1 MAVSLKQ
8 FISYL
13 DEAEIMTAEAVREW
27 IANQPIEARPIDGA
41 ALAKALRNENI
52 LSKFQAQRLCQGKVQ
67 SLQLDNYRLIKIIGR
82 GGMGIVYEAEHKTMK
97 HRVAI
102 KVISSKVTASDSTL
116 RRFFRE
122 VEVAA
127 KLSHPNIVT
136 AIDANQSGKKYYM
149 VMELVQGEDLGVIV
163 QRETVLTVFEVI
175 DYMTQAAV
183 GLAYAHSQGVIHRDI
198 KPHNMLLDENGIIKI
213 LDMGLVSL
221 QRPQGSDDESITQH
235 NQIIGTVDYM
245 SPEQAEDVHHV
256 DQRADIY
263 SLGCSIFRLLV
274 GHAPFPGSSAIKKLL
289 SHRDDPIPSLH
300 DSRDDIPEL
309 LDQIFRR
316 MLAKDPNNRYQT
328 MDEVVGALETCRLA
342 TVPLEPSIQ
351 TSESVINSIQSIDLD
366 LGDNNA
372 STLEVERPNILLPVE
387 AKVSQSSRRTVP
399 NIESDSVT
407 VKRNKIRTYGKV
419 NYYITFLT
427 ILILSGL
434 VGGVWYQNRPGY
446 VQVQF
451 PVEYRNQ
458 RWEIKITSAGKEIY
472 KINDSQDDGLSDSNP
487 ISIPLKPGS
496 YEYVLERPPYFAETG
511 KFVIARGDTIIV
523 NGENWT
529 TSDLQE
535 MGLDGDV
542 FKLVP
547 KEPDTNQ

>member
-27 IANQPIEARPIDGA
+27 IAEQSVEARPIDGE
-41 ALAKALRNENI
+41 ALAKTLQKEGI
-52 LSKFQAQRLCQGKVQ
+52 LSKFQAQRLCQGKVR
-67 SLQLDNYRLIKIIGR
+67 SLQLGNYRLIKIIGR

-102 KVISSKVTASDSTL
+102 KMISSKVTANGSML

-136 AIDANQSGKKYYM
+136 AIDANQTGKKYYM

-163 QRETVLTVFEVI
+163 QRETVLTVPEVI
-175 DYMTQAAV
+175 GYMTQAAV
-183 GLAYAHSQGVIHRDI
+183 GLAYAHNQGIIHRDI
-198 KPHNMLLDENGIIKI
+198 KPHNMLLDNDGVIKI
-213 LDMGLVSL
+213 LDLGLVSL
-221 QRPQGSDDESITQH
+221 QRPQSNDDDSITQH

-245 SPEQAEDVHHV
+245 SPEQADDVHHV

-274 GHAPFPGSSAIKKLL
+274 GHPPFPKSSIIQKLL

-300 DSRDDIPEL
+300 DFRDDIPEL

-316 MLAKDPNNRYQT
+316 MLAKNPDNRYQS

-342 TVPLEPSIQ
+342 TVSLKPNIQ
-351 TSESVINSIQSIDLD
+351 TGESIIQSIQSIDLD
-366 LGDNNA
+366 LGNDNA
-372 STLEVERPNILLPVE
+372 STMEVKRPDILLPVE
-387 AKVSQSSRRTVP
+387 TANRPSRRAVP
-399 NIESDSVT
+399 AIESDSVT
-407 VKRNKIRTYGKV
+407 IKRNTKRAFGKV
-419 NYYITFLT
+419 NYLITFLT
-427 ILILSGL
+427 IVILCGL
-434 VGGVWYQNRPGY
+434 GGFVWYRNRPGY

-451 PVEYRNQ
+451 PVEYRDQ
-458 RWEIKITSAGKEIY
+458 RWQIQITSKGKEIY
-472 KINDSQDDGLSDSNP
+472 QINESQDGGLLKSDP
-487 ISIPLKPGS
+487 ISISLLPGN
-496 YEYVLERPPYFAETG
+496 YEYTLQRSPYFPETG
-511 KFVIARGDTIIV
+511 KFVVTRGNTIIV
-523 NGENWT
+523 NGKDWT

-535 MGLDGDV
+535 MGLDGET

-547 KEPDTNQ
+547 KDPNTSQ

>member
-13 DEAEIMTAEAVREW
+13 DEAEIMTAEAIREW
-27 IANQPIEARPIDGA
+27 IADQPVEARPIDGD
-41 ALAKALRNENI
+41 ALAKTLQKEGI

-67 SLQLDNYRLIKIIGR
+67 SLELDNYRLIKIIGR

-102 KVISSKVTASDSTL
+102 KVISSKVTANSSTL

-136 AIDANQSGKKYYM
+136 AIDANQTGKKYYM

-163 QRETVLTVFEVI
+163 QRETALTVPEVI
-175 DYMTQAAV
+175 GYMTQAAV
-183 GLAYAHSQGVIHRDI
+183 GLAYAHNQGIIHRDI
-198 KPHNMLLDENGIIKI
+198 KPHNMLLDDDGVIKI

-221 QRPQGSDDESITQH
+221 QRPQDNDDDSITQH

-274 GHAPFPGSSAIKKLL
+274 GHPPFPGSSAIQKLL

-300 DSRDDIPEL
+300 DSRDDIPDL

-316 MLAKDPNNRYQT
+316 MLAKDPNNRYQS

-342 TVPLEPSIQ
+342 TVSLEPNIQ
-351 TSESVINSIQSIDLD
+351 TDESIIQSIQSIDLD

-372 STLEVERPNILLPVE
+372 STMEVERPDILLPVE
-387 AKVSQSSRRTVP
+387 IASRPSRRAVP
-399 NIESDSVT
+399 EIESESVA
-407 VKRNKIRTYGKV
+407 VKRNTIRTYGKV
-419 NYYITFLT
+419 NYFITFLAIV
-427 ILILSGL
+427 ILCGL
-434 VGGVWYQNRPGY
+434 AGGVWYQNRPGY

-451 PVEYRNQ
+451 PVEYRDG

-472 KINDSQDDGLSDSNP
+472 RINDSQDDGLSNSDP
-487 ISIPLKPGS
+487 ISISLPPGR
-496 YEYVLERPPYFAETG
+496 YEYVLERPPYFPETG
-511 KFVIARGDTIIV
+511 KFVVKRGTTIIV

-529 TSDLQE
+529 TSDMQE
-535 MGLDGDV
+535 FGLDDYGG
-542 FKLVP
+542 P
-547 KEPDTNQ
+547 KDPDTSP

>member
-13 DEAEIMTAEAVREW
+13 NEAEIMTAEAVREW
-27 IANQPIEARPIDGA
+27 IAKQSIEARPIDGD
-41 ALAKALRNENI
+41 ALAKALQKEGI
-52 LSKFQAQRLCQGKVQ
+52 LSKFQAQRLCQGKVH
-67 SLQLDNYRLIKIIGR
+67 SLQLGNYRLIKIIGR

-102 KVISSKVTASDSTL
+102 KMISSKVTANSSML

-136 AIDANQSGKKYYM
+136 AIDANQTGKKHYM

-163 QRETVLTVFEVI
+163 QRETVLTVPEVI
-175 DYMTQAAV
+175 GYMTQAAV
-183 GLAYAHSQGVIHRDI
+183 GLSYAHNQGIIHRDI
-198 KPHNMLLDENGIIKI
+198 KPHNMLLNEDGVIKI
-213 LDMGLVSL
+213 LDLGLVSL
-221 QRPQGSDDESITQH
+221 QRPQGSDDDSITQH

-245 SPEQAEDVHHV
+245 SPEQADDVHHV

-274 GHAPFPGSSAIKKLL
+274 GHPPFPKSSVIQKLL
-289 SHRDDPIPSLH
+289 AHRDDPIPSLH

-316 MLAKDPNNRYQT
+316 MLAKDPNNRYQS

-342 TVPLEPSIQ
+342 TVSVEPNIQTGESIIQSIQ
-351 TSESVINSIQSIDLD
+351 NIDLD
-366 LGDNNA
+366 LGDGNA
-372 STLEVERPNILLPVE
+372 STMEVKRPDILLPVE
-387 AKVSQSSRRTVP
+387 IASRPSRRAVP
-399 NIESDSVT
+399 TIESDSIAT
-407 VKRNKIRTYGKV
+407 KRNTKRAFGKA
-419 NYYITFLT
+419 NYLITFLT
-427 ILILSGL
+427 IVILCGL
-434 VGGVWYQNRPGY
+434 GGYVWYQNRPGY

-451 PVEYRNQ
+451 PVKYRDQ
-458 RWEIKITSAGKEIY
+458 RWQILITAKGKEIY
-472 KINDSQDDGLSDSNP
+472 QINESQDDGLSKSDP
-487 ISIPLKPGS
+487 ISISLPPGS
-496 YEYVLERPPYFAETG
+496 YEYTLQRPPYFPETG
-511 KFVIARGDTIIV
+511 EFDMTRGLTIIV
-523 NGENWT
+523 DGRNWT

-535 MGLDGDV
+535 LGLDGPAANRESKDS
-542 FKLVP
+542 
-547 KEPDTNQ
+547 NRSQ

>member
-13 DEAEIMTAEAVREW
+13 NEAEIMTAEAVREW
-27 IANQPIEARPIDGA
+27 IAKQSIEARPIDGD
-41 ALAKALRNENI
+41 ALAKALQKEGI
-52 LSKFQAQRLCQGKVQ
+52 LSKFQAQRLCQGKVH
-67 SLQLDNYRLIKIIGR
+67 SLQLGNYRLIKIIGR

-102 KVISSKVTASDSTL
+102 KMISSKVTANSSML

-136 AIDANQSGKKYYM
+136 AIDANQTGKKHYM

-163 QRETVLTVFEVI
+163 QRETVLTVPEVI
-175 DYMTQAAV
+175 GYMTQAAV
-183 GLAYAHSQGVIHRDI
+183 GLSYAHNQGIIHRDI
-198 KPHNMLLDENGIIKI
+198 KPHNMLLNDDGVIKI
-213 LDMGLVSL
+213 LDLGLVSL
-221 QRPQGSDDESITQH
+221 QRPQGSDDDSITQH

-245 SPEQAEDVHHV
+245 SPEQADDVHHV

-274 GHAPFPGSSAIKKLL
+274 GHPPFPKSSIIQKLL

-300 DSRDDIPEL
+300 DFRDDIPEL

-316 MLAKDPNNRYQT
+316 MLAKNPDNRYQS

-342 TVPLEPSIQ
+342 TVSVEPNIQTGESIIQSIQ
-351 TSESVINSIQSIDLD
+351 NIDLD
-366 LGDNNA
+366 LGDGNA
-372 STLEVERPNILLPVE
+372 STMEVKRPDILLPVE
-387 AKVSQSSRRTVP
+387 IASRPSRRAVP
-399 NIESDSVT
+399 TIESDSIAT
-407 VKRNKIRTYGKV
+407 KRNTKRAFGKA
-419 NYYITFLT
+419 NYLITFLT
-427 ILILSGL
+427 IVILCGL
-434 VGGVWYQNRPGY
+434 GGYVWYQSRPGY

-451 PVEYRNQ
+451 PVKYRDQ
-458 RWEIKITSAGKEIY
+458 RWQILITAKGKEIY
-472 KINDSQDDGLSDSNP
+472 QINESQDDGLSKSDP
-487 ISIPLKPGS
+487 ISISLPPGS
-496 YEYVLERPPYFAETG
+496 YEYTLQRPPYFPETG
-511 KFVIARGDTIIV
+511 EFDMTRGLTIIV
-523 NGENWT
+523 DGRNWT

-535 MGLDGDV
+535 LGLDGPAAKRESKDS
-542 FKLVP
+542 
-547 KEPDTNQ
+547 NRSQ

>member
-13 DEAEIMTAEAVREW
+13 NEAEIMTAEAVREW
-27 IANQPIEARPIDGA
+27 IAKQSIEARPIDGD
-41 ALAKALRNENI
+41 ALAKALQKEGI
-52 LSKFQAQRLCQGKVQ
+52 LSKFQAQRLCQGKVH
-67 SLQLDNYRLIKIIGR
+67 SLQLGNYRLIKIIGR

-102 KVISSKVTASDSTL
+102 KMISSKVTANSSML

-136 AIDANQSGKKYYM
+136 AIDANQTGKKHYM

-163 QRETVLTVFEVI
+163 QRETVLTVPEVI
-175 DYMTQAAV
+175 GYMTQAAV
-183 GLAYAHSQGVIHRDI
+183 GLSYAHNQGIIHRDI
-198 KPHNMLLDENGIIKI
+198 KPHNMLLNEDGVIKI
-213 LDMGLVSL
+213 LDLGLVSL
-221 QRPQGSDDESITQH
+221 QRPQGSDDDSITQH

-245 SPEQAEDVHHV
+245 SPEQADDVHHV

-274 GHAPFPGSSAIKKLL
+274 GHPPFPKSSVIQKLL
-289 SHRDDPIPSLH
+289 AHRDDPIPSLH

-316 MLAKDPNNRYQT
+316 MLAKDPNNRYQS

-342 TVPLEPSIQ
+342 TVSVEPNIQTGESIIQSIQ
-351 TSESVINSIQSIDLD
+351 NIDLD
-366 LGDNNA
+366 LGDGNA
-372 STLEVERPNILLPVE
+372 STMEVKRPDILLPVE
-387 AKVSQSSRRTVP
+387 IASRPSRRAVP
-399 NIESDSVT
+399 TIESDSIAT
-407 VKRNKIRTYGKV
+407 KRNTKRAFGKA
-419 NYYITFLT
+419 NYLITFLT
-427 ILILSGL
+427 IVILCGL
-434 VGGVWYQNRPGY
+434 GGYVWYQSRPGY

-451 PVEYRNQ
+451 PVKYRDQ
-458 RWEIKITSAGKEIY
+458 RWQILITAKGKEIY
-472 KINDSQDDGLSDSNP
+472 QINESQDDGLSKSDP
-487 ISIPLKPGS
+487 ISISLPPGS
-496 YEYVLERPPYFAETG
+496 YEYTLQRPPYFPETG
-511 KFVIARGDTIIV
+511 EFDMTRGLTIIV
-523 NGENWT
+523 DGRNWT

-535 MGLDGDV
+535 LGLDGPAANRESKDS
-542 FKLVP
+542 
-547 KEPDTNQ
+547 NRSQ

>member
-13 DEAEIMTAEAVREW
+13 NEAEIMTAEAVREW
-27 IANQPIEARPIDGA
+27 IAKQSIEARPIDGD
-41 ALAKALRNENI
+41 ALAKALQKEGI
-52 LSKFQAQRLCQGKVQ
+52 LSKFQAQRLCQGKVH
-67 SLQLDNYRLIKIIGR
+67 SLQLGNYRLIKIIGR

-102 KVISSKVTASDSTL
+102 KMISSKVTANSSML

-136 AIDANQSGKKYYM
+136 AIDANQTGKKHYM

-163 QRETVLTVFEVI
+163 QRETVLTVPEVI
-175 DYMTQAAV
+175 GYMTQAAV
-183 GLAYAHSQGVIHRDI
+183 GLSYAHNQGIIHRDI
-198 KPHNMLLDENGIIKI
+198 KPHNMLLNDDGVIKI
-213 LDMGLVSL
+213 LDLGLVSL
-221 QRPQGSDDESITQH
+221 QRPQGSDDDSITQH

-245 SPEQAEDVHHV
+245 SPEQADDVHHV

-274 GHAPFPGSSAIKKLL
+274 GHPPFPKSSVIQKLL
-289 SHRDDPIPSLH
+289 AHRDDPIPSLH

-316 MLAKDPNNRYQT
+316 MLAKDPNNRYQS

-342 TVPLEPSIQ
+342 TVSVEPNIQTGESIIQSIQ
-351 TSESVINSIQSIDLD
+351 NIDLD
-366 LGDNNA
+366 LGDGNA
-372 STLEVERPNILLPVE
+372 STMEVKRPDILLPVE
-387 AKVSQSSRRTVP
+387 IASRPSRRAVP
-399 NIESDSVT
+399 TIESDSIAT
-407 VKRNKIRTYGKV
+407 KRNTKRAFGKA
-419 NYYITFLT
+419 NYLITFLT
-427 ILILSGL
+427 IVILCGL
-434 VGGVWYQNRPGY
+434 GGYVWYQSRPGY

-451 PVEYRNQ
+451 PVKYRDQ
-458 RWEIKITSAGKEIY
+458 RWQILITAKGKEIY
-472 KINDSQDDGLSDSNP
+472 QINESQDDGLSKSDP
-487 ISIPLKPGS
+487 ISISLPPGS
-496 YEYVLERPPYFAETG
+496 YEYTLQRPPYFPETG
-511 KFVIARGDTIIV
+511 EFDMTRGLTIIV
-523 NGENWT
+523 DGRNWT

-535 MGLDGDV
+535 LGLDGPAAKRESKDS
-542 FKLVP
+542 
-547 KEPDTNQ
+547 NRSQ

>member
-13 DEAEIMTAEAVREW
+13 DEAEIMTAEAVRDW
-27 IANQPIEARPIDGA
+27 IANQAVEARPIDGD
-41 ALAKALRNENI
+41 ALAKTLRKEGI
-52 LSKFQAQRLCQGKVQ
+52 LSKFQAQRLCQGKVH

-102 KVISSKVTASDSTL
+102 KVISSKVTADSSTL

-163 QRETVLTVFEVI
+163 RRETVLTVPEVI
-175 DYMTQAAV
+175 GYMTQAAV
-183 GLAYAHSQGVIHRDI
+183 GLAYAHNQGIIHRDI
-198 KPHNMLLDENGIIKI
+198 KPHNMLLDDDGVLKI

-221 QRPQGSDDESITQH
+221 QRPQDSDDDSITQH

-274 GHAPFPGSSAIKKLL
+274 GHAPFPGSSVIQKLL

-316 MLAKDPNNRYQT
+316 MLAKDPNNRYQS

-342 TVPLEPSIQ
+342 TVSLEPNIQ
-351 TSESVINSIQSIDLD
+351 SDESLIQSIQSIDLD
-366 LGDNNA
+366 LGDDNA
-372 STLEVERPNILLPVE
+372 STMEVERPDILLSVE
-387 AKVSQSSRRTVP
+387 TAIRPSRRTVP
-399 NIESDSVT
+399 EIESESVT
-407 VKRNKIRTYGKV
+407 AKRNAKRTYGKV
-419 NYYITFLT
+419 NYFITFLA
-427 ILILSGL
+427 IIVLCGL
-434 VGGVWYQNRPGY
+434 AGGVWYQNRPGY

-451 PVEYRNQ
+451 PVEYRNK

-472 KINDSQDDGLSDSNP
+472 KINDSQDDGLSKSNP
-487 ISIPLKPGS
+487 ISISLPPGS
-496 YEYVLERPPYFAETG
+496 YEYILERPPYFAETG
-511 KFVIARGDTIIV
+511 KFDVTRGSIIIV
-523 NGENWT
+523 SGEDWT
-529 TSDLQE
+529 TNDMQE
-535 MGLDGDV
+535 FGLDDYGG
-542 FKLVP
+542 P
-547 KEPDTNQ
+547 KDPDTSP

>member
-13 DEAEIMTAEAVREW
+13 DEAEIMTAEAVRDW
-27 IANQPIEARPIDGA
+27 IANQAVEARPIDGD
-41 ALAKALRNENI
+41 ALAKTLRKEGI
-52 LSKFQAQRLCQGKVQ
+52 LSKFQAQRLCQGKVH

-102 KVISSKVTASDSTL
+102 KVISSKVTADSSTL

-163 QRETVLTVFEVI
+163 RRETVLTVPEVI
-175 DYMTQAAV
+175 GYMTQAAV
-183 GLAYAHSQGVIHRDI
+183 GLAYAHNQGIIHRDI
-198 KPHNMLLDENGIIKI
+198 KPHNMLLDDDGVLKI

-221 QRPQGSDDESITQH
+221 QRPQDSDDDSITQH

-274 GHAPFPGSSAIKKLL
+274 GHAPFPGSSVIQKLL

-316 MLAKDPNNRYQT
+316 MLAKDPNNRYQS

-342 TVPLEPSIQ
+342 TVSLEPNIQ
-351 TSESVINSIQSIDLD
+351 SDESLIQSIQSIDLD
-366 LGDNNA
+366 LGDDNA
-372 STLEVERPNILLPVE
+372 STMEVERPDILLSVE
-387 AKVSQSSRRTVP
+387 TAIRPSRRTVP
-399 NIESDSVT
+399 EIESESVT
-407 VKRNKIRTYGKV
+407 AKRNAKRTYGKV
-419 NYYITFLT
+419 NYFITFLA
-427 ILILSGL
+427 IIVLCGL
-434 VGGVWYQNRPGY
+434 AGGVWYQNRPGY

-451 PVEYRNQ
+451 PVEYRNK

-472 KINDSQDDGLSDSNP
+472 KINDSQDDGLSKSNP
-487 ISIPLKPGS
+487 ISISLPPGS
-496 YEYVLERPPYFAETG
+496 YEYILERPPYFAETG
-511 KFVIARGDTIIV
+511 KFDVTRGSIIIV
-523 NGENWT
+523 SGNEEVWT

-535 MGLDGDV
+535 LGLDN
-542 FKLVP
+542 FNPVP
-547 KEPDTNQ
+547 EEPNPSQ